1 VQVQKGGY
9 AWQLIEQMQ
18 VPAAALLL
26 QASRDK
32 DAQESAAALLK
43 VEVEMKEEVVVK
55 EVVFK
60 EEKARKTAIKQE
72 ECPPSSPAATGRT
85 KQLKDSPISKRR
97 RVDASHAAAAAPPVA
112 VRVTRSRSVVLQF

>member
-1 VQVQKGGY
+1 MTRVQVQKGGY

-18 VPAAALLL
+18 LPAAALLL

-43 VEVEMKEEVVVK
+43 VEVEVKEEA
-55 EVVFK
+55 
-60 EEKARKTAIKQE
+60 ARKTAIKLE
-72 ECPPSSPAATGRT
+72 ECPPSSPAATRRT

-97 RVDASHAAAAAPPVA
+97 RVGASDAAAAAPPSA
-112 VRVTRSRSVVLQF
+112 VRVTRSRSVVLQL